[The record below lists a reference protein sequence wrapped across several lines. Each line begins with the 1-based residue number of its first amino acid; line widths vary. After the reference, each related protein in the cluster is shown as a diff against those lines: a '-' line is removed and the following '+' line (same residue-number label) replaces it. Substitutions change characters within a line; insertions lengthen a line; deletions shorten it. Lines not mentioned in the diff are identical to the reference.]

1 MRYLEIAEF
10 VRPEAH
16 GAPDFLVERALRDSA
31 VDFCVKTDIYRPE
44 PEDFLVIANITEY
57 EVSIPTGTEL
67 NHVIDVYRNRETLS
81 PVSYTRLLEITG
93 DGTQKGKP
101 KYYSQRD
108 NTVFYLAPTPSE
120 RETLKVLYSV
130 KPSPS
135 STSIPDTIGEEY
147 KEPLVHGA
155 IYRLQMMTNQPWSNM
170 GAAQS
175 NKALF
180 DQRVGQVTREVK
192 YGYSG
197 GSLTVKSRAF
207 I

>member
-16 GAPDFLVERALRDSA
+16 GAPDFLVERSLREA
-31 VDFCVKTDIYRPE
+31 AIEFCVKTDIYRPE
-44 PEDFLVIANITEY
+44 PEDFLVIPNITEY
-57 EVSIPTGTEL
+57 EVSIPTATEL
-67 NHVIDVYRNRETLS
+67 NHIIDIYRDQASLS
-81 PVSYTRLLEITG
+81 PVSYTRLLQVTG
-93 DGTQKGKP
+93 DGSHEAKP
-101 KYYSQRD
+101 RYYSQRD

-130 KPSPS
+130 KPAPT
-135 STSIPDTIGEEY
+135 STGIPDTIGEEH
-147 KEPLVHGA
+147 KESLVHGA

-175 NKALF
+175 NKSLF